1 MAAHADR
8 DDGLA
13 GMHGEVQHAVAHL
26 VRRPIGAVRVQE
38 GAGPL
43 RHQRHELLQR
53 AAAAVALAPALDD
66 AGRERLRVA
75 SAAVANPRLR
85 VALVAAVEDDEEA
98 LLKAMANLEE
108 TARSVLHFG
117 LPDLT
122 SLSDSGE
129 DRARL
134 MRMVEA
140 ALSTYE
146 PRFQNVIVSEN
157 ATRSHEARE
166 VRFLI
171 QATLRMDPSPEVVY
185 FDTVLDLSSREYE
198 VKGD

>member
-1 MAAHADR
+1 MWIERTASFGAGFGWTEFMARQDIDR
-8 DDGLA
+8 P
-13 GMHGEVQHAVAHL
+13 VQQSVLDRLIDLDPQSNVEPALTRSESVRAFKNS
-26 VRRPIGAVRVQE
+26 VRRDIE
-38 GAGPL
+38 W
-43 RHQRHELLQR
+43 LLNSR
-53 AAAAVALAPALDD
+53 ATPEKV
-66 AGRERLRVA
+66 
-75 SAAVANPRLR
+75 
-85 VALVAAVEDDEEA
+85 DE
-98 LLKAMANLEE
+98 NLEE